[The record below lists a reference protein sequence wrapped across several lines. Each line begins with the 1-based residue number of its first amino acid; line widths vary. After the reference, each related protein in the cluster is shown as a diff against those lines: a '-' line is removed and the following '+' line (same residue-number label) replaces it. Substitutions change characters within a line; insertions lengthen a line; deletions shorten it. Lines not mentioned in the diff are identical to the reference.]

1 MEAAKGEILR
11 RLSSFEIS
19 NVYLLFAF
27 ASIKKREKLAALAKA
42 KDQRKQEFKSGR
54 GTVSGREM
62 FEFNPD
68 LVDTSNTDADE
79 LDEDFDLTQ
88 FRKDDDVSQSPSSRV
103 YFN

>member
-19 NVYLLFAF
+19 NVYLLSAF

-88 FRKDDDVSQSPSSRV
+88 FRKDDDVS
-103 YFN
+103 